1 MSLKNLFLLLGAGLI
16 LSLLGAG
23 PIQAQTGADA
33 LRAYGRGER
42 LAKQGKTDAAITE
55 FEKAVRLAP
64 ANLGMR
70 TRLAWLFSDQGRPQA
85 AIPHFQFIL
94 ARRPQDQ
101 DAILGL
107 AIAQMRSGH
116 PEKAVPVL
124 DQGLRFYP
132 KDALLLKIK
141 GEALGSR
148 PETAAL
154 ALKVYEELVRLQPQN
169 PEWPR
174 QRRAAALKA
183 AAHSYREA
191 LADLKQGQR
200 QPALKAL
207 EHAIKYDPESVGYR
221 THYGWL
227 LLEERQPALAAQA
240 FSEVLQRDPRQR
252 DAHLGLA
259 TARLGVG
266 DAPGALAFAR
276 RGLEYFPN
284 DEKLL
289 EVEADAAA
297 ARKETLDTAAKTYEH
312 LLTRRPEDG
321 RLQLKFARNLRAQ
334 GQTDKGEKIFKE
346 ILEKEPGNLEARL
359 ELARISLDSQAFGD
373 ARRSFEKALALAPG
387 NPDAQQG
394 LRQAQEFMRPQIQTF
409 GGYLEDSESFQRSY
423 VYSSFRYYLTDH
435 LIATLGYGYLVYD
448 KSDGFLAP
456 LREREIHR
464 HVLPLQFQYR
474 PFRNLVLEAAGAFS
488 DYGSFGKS
496 AAARAGAYYQ
506 MTQNRGMYLYYSYY
520 DVIDPSGP
528 FNGPW
533 GRHLDAFPEYQKY
546 RYWLT
551 DPISFWA
558 QNIYG
563 SSSTRAI
570 IQHIRANEAGLWV
583 YQDLLGDLTLSAY
596 GAVGPYTDGNFRKTT
611 SLSAAYRL
619 VTDPLLL
626 KLKYSF
632 YYLGYRTG
640 SAALQDLP
648 PGSLQLYFDPI
659 AFKNHSWGV
668 VLEKNFG
675 DWLKFSLESDI
686 QLTPGAPGPGFL
698 ALAEMDVLLT
708 RQLSL
713 RLVAFYNNSVSEDKT
728 SYQVRNLVA
737 GLSYRF

>member
-1 MSLKNLFLLLGAGLI
+1 M
-16 LSLLGAG
+16 SLLGAG

-70 TRLAWLFSDQGRPQA
+70 TRLAWLLLDQGRPQA

-101 DAILGL
+101 NATLGL

-124 DQGLRFYP
+124 DKGLRSYP

-148 PETAAL
+148 PEMAAL

-183 AAHSYREA
+183 AAHSYSEA
-191 LADLKQGQR
+191 QADLQEGKR
-200 QPALKAL
+200 KLALKAL
-207 EHAIKYDPESVGYR
+207 EQAIKYEPESVGYR
-221 THYGWL
+221 THYGWV
-227 LLEERQPALAAQA
+227 LLEERQPALASQA
-240 FSEVLQRDPRQR
+240 FSEVLQRDPGQG

-259 TARLGVG
+259 TARLGLG

-289 EVEADAAA
+289 EVEADAAS
-297 ARKETLDTAAKTYEH
+297 ARKETLDTATKTYEH
-312 LLTRRPEDG
+312 LLTRRPQDG
-321 RLQLKFARNLRAQ
+321 RLQLKFARTLVAQ
-334 GQTDKGEKIFKE
+334 GQTAKGEKIFKE
-346 ILEKEPGNLEARL
+346 IIEKEPGNFEARL
-359 ELARISLDSQAFGD
+359 GMARISMGSLDFGS
-373 ARRSFEKALALAPG
+373 ARAGYEKVLASAPG
-387 NPDAQQG
+387 NPEAQRG

-496 AAARAGAYYQ
+496 AAARASAYYQ
-506 MTQNRGMYLYYSYY
+506 ITPNRGMYLYYSYY

-533 GRHLDAFPEYQKY
+533 GRHLDAFPEYPKY
-546 RYWLT
+546 RYWVT
-551 DPISFWA
+551 DPLSFWA

-583 YQDLLGDLTLSAY
+583 YQDLLGGLTLSAY

-648 PGSLQLYFDPI
+648 PGSLQLYFDPV

-675 DWLKFSLESDI
+675 DRLKFSLESDI

-713 RLVAFYNNSVSEDKT
+713 RLVAFYNNSVSEIKPLT
-728 SYQVRNLVA
+728 RCAIWSPGFPTASENLPV
-737 GLSYRF
+737 LRFESLPCP

>member
-1 MSLKNLFLLLGAGLI
+1 LNLKNFFLLLGTGII
-16 LSLLGAG
+16 LSLLGAS
-23 PIQAQTGADA
+23 PSQARHGAEA
-33 LRAYGRGER
+33 LRAYSRGER
-42 LAKQGKTDAAITE
+42 LVKQGKTDEAIKE
-55 FEKAVRLAP
+55 FEKAVRQAP

-70 TRLAWLFSDQGRPQA
+70 TRLAWLLSDQGRPQA
-85 AIPHFQFIL
+85 AIPHFHFIL
-94 ARRPQDQ
+94 ARRPQDKN
-101 DAILGL
+101 ALLGL
-107 AIAQMRSGH
+107 AIAQMRLGH

-124 DQGLRFYP
+124 DKGLRFNP
-132 KDALLLKIK
+132 KDTLILQIK

-154 ALKVYEELVRLQPQN
+154 AVKVYEELGCLQPQN
-169 PEWPR
+169 PEWPKLR
-174 QRRAAALKA
+174 QAAALKA
-183 AAHSYREA
+183 AAHSYSEA
-191 LADLKQGQR
+191 LADLKAGKR
-200 QPALKAL
+200 KPALKAL
-207 EHAIKYDPESVGYR
+207 EKAIKYNPESMGYR
-221 THYGWL
+221 VHYGWV
-227 LLEERQPALAAQA
+227 LLEEGQPALASQA
-240 FSEVLQRDPRQR
+240 FYEVLQRDPRQR
-252 DAHLGLA
+252 DAHVGLA

-289 EVEADAAA
+289 EVEADAAS
-297 ARKETLDTAAKTYEH
+297 ARKETLDTAARTYEH
-312 LLTRRPEDG
+312 LLSRLPG
-321 RLQLKFARNLRAQ
+321 NSRLQLKFARTLVAQ
-334 GQTDKGEKIFKE
+334 GQTDKGEKIFQE
-346 ILEKEPGNLEARL
+346 ILQKDPNNVEACL
-359 ELARISLDSQAFGD
+359 ELGRIFLNSQAYGD
-373 ARRSFEKALALAPG
+373 ARGYFDKALALAPG
-387 NPDAQQG
+387 NPQAQQG
-394 LRQAQEFMRPQIQTF
+394 LRQAQGFMRPQIQTF

-423 VYSSFRYYLTDH
+423 VYSSFRYYLTH
-435 LIATLGYGYLVYD
+435 RLIGTLGYGYLVYD
-448 KSDGFLAP
+448 KSDGFLAS

-464 HVLPLQFQYR
+464 HVLPLQLQYR

-496 AAARAGAYYQ
+496 AAARASVYYQ
-506 MTQNRGMYLYYSYY
+506 MTQNRGMYIYYSYY

-533 GRHLDAFPEYQKY
+533 GRHLDPFTEYTKY
-546 RYWLT
+546 RYWVT

-570 IQHIRANEAGLWV
+570 IQHIRANEVGLWV
-583 YQDLLGDLTLSAY
+583 YQDLLGGLTLSAY
-596 GAVGPYTDGNFRKTT
+596 GAVSPYTDGNFRKTT

-632 YYLGYRTG
+632 YFLGYRSR
-640 SAALQDLP
+640 SAALQGLP

-675 DWLKFSLESDI
+675 DWLKFAVESDI
-686 QLTPGAPGPGFL
+686 QLTPGAPSPGFL
-698 ALAEMDVLLT
+698 ALAETDVLLT

-713 RLVAFYNNSVSEDKT
+713 RLVAFYNHSVSNDKT